1 MGRPRQALDD
11 VPAILELL
19 VAQNGDECAHRGEVR
34 LETRGGEVHEP
45 AVGRLAVQRQL
56 AHPAVARLKE
66 DEGGVLTRQQRV
78 AGEHEC
84 RPLDGQAVG
93 VERGGG
99 GIGRAQ
105 DSERVDVAGG
115 GAHKVRA

>member
-1 MGRPRQALDD
+1 ML
-11 VPAILELL
+11 
-19 VAQNGDECAHRGEVR
+19 
-34 LETRGGEVHEP
+34 
-45 AVGRLAVQRQL
+45 RLAQEASGDNLTAVRRL
-56 AHPAVARLKE
+56 LTEADEDGSEPLHFSVLGGHVAVALAQDRSAHVAVSGLEE
-66 DEGGVLTRQQRV
+66 DEGRVLTGQQRV

-115 GAHKVRA
+115 GAHKVLA